1 MLACR
6 KKLALLCCWACTA
19 ALRTPNPRTRP
30 PAIARRGLFHTA
42 AAAALAA
49 VTTKPAAAATT
60 VAAAKAALLD
70 AIPATATGATRVVH
84 VGSRRRKGSAPAKSR
99 ARGTGGANLPP
110 ELRGVDLDNL
120 LDGIEY

>member
-1 MLACR
+1 MGEEPR
-6 KKLALLCCWACTA
+6 ALEGGTTSVGPSPIGARGRTA
-19 ALRTPNPRTRP
+19 GGGARGRAA
-30 PAIARRGLFHTA
+30 PAIREVG
-42 AAAALAA
+42 
-49 VTTKPAAAATT
+49 VEG
-60 VAAAKAALLD
+60 D
-70 AIPATATGATRVVH
+70 AFEDPPATATGATRVVR

>member
-1 MLACR
+1 MLQYVGMR
-6 KKLALLCCWACTA
+6 VE
-19 ALRTPNPRTRP
+19 
-30 PAIARRGLFHTA
+30 G
-42 AAAALAA
+42 
-49 VTTKPAAAATT
+49 
-60 VAAAKAALLD
+60 D
-70 AIPATATGATRVVH
+70 AFEDPPATATGATRVVR